1 MTSATLPDGFLERV
15 AQLPNYPTDS
25 NIYLKKPSLS
35 IRVNSTVADEREL
48 LSQLTSLGIQT
59 TPYPPIAHAFQT
71 TAQDAAPLTELPMY
85 KKGGFY
91 IQSSSSMIPATI
103 LNPQPGEDAL
113 DLCAA
118 PGSKTIQMSQ
128 MMDNSGTIIANDIS
142 RNRLYKLK
150 AIASIYG
157 ATNIQTVSRDGRA
170 LWQEYPNRFDKTL
183 VDVPCSMEGRMYDE
197 VVRQNWSI
205 KEIKRLAKM
214 SGWLLRSAISATR
227 PGGEIVFSTC
237 TIAPEENEGVV
248 DWILKKDGS
257 RIELVDIARSVP
269 GAVPGITSWQGKEFS
284 TEVSKTRRIIPDATH
299 EAFFIAHFKKSAT
312 V

>member
-1 MTSATLPDGFLERV
+1 MTSPTLPDGFLERV
-15 AQLPNYPTDS
+15 TRLPAYPTDPA
-25 NIYLKKPSLS
+25 IYLKKPSLS
-35 IRVNSTVADEREL
+35 IRVNPTIANVQEL
-48 LSQLTSLGIQT
+48 IEQLSSLGIGT
-59 TPYPPIAHAFQT
+59 IPYVPVAHAFQT
-71 TAQDAAPLTELPMY
+71 TTQVATPLTELSAY
-85 KKGGFY
+85 AKGGFY
-91 IQSSSSMIPATI
+91 IQSTSSMIPATI
-103 LNPQPGEDAL
+103 LDPQPGEDVL

-118 PGSKTIQMSQ
+118 PGSKTIQMAQ
-128 MMDNSGTIIANDIS
+128 MMHNTGSIVANDIS

-150 AIASIYG
+150 ALAAIYG

-170 LWQEYPNRFDKTL
+170 LWQEYQNRFDKTL

-197 VVRQNWSI
+197 VVHQNWSV

-227 PGGEIVFSTC
+227 PGGDIVFSTC